1 MGLMLVGIV
10 QGQGGFA
17 ENVRVIQRRGVGGG
31 AIETTFVVVV
41 VARRTIPGDSGRVAE
56 TGRGMMGI
64 GVGVVAVPLLLLLL
78 LMEDVSVHYRRL
90 SRILLVL
97 LWHFEVRLHGQW
109 QRLAV
114 HLLLMVVVVVTV
126 TRPWVVL
133 RLGMLKL

>member
-17 ENVRVIQRRGVGGG
+17 ENVRVIQRRRVGGG

-41 VARRTIPGDSGRVAE
+41 VARRTIPSHCGRVAE
-56 TGRGMMGI
+56 TGWGMMGI

-78 LMEDVSVHYRRL
+78 LMEDISVHYRRL
-90 SRILLVL
+90 SRILLVLL

-114 HLLLMVVVVVTV
+114 HLLMVVVVVTV